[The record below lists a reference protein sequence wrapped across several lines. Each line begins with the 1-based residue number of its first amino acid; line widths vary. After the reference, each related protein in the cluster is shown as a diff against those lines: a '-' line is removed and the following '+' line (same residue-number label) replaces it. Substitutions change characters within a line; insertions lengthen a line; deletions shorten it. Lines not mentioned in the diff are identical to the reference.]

1 LNVPR
6 LIAITPGDPSY
17 NLRGAFETL
26 GSHGWPAVL
35 LREPH
40 RTAAENDALI
50 QFAYDVGIQMVI
62 LHEKSPHT
70 RKTRTIH
77 AGEGWSGDPRAEIV
91 GVSCHDADQ
100 VQNAL
105 SAGADYTL
113 LSPLFSPTSK
123 PLDARTP
130 LGVQRFLRIAKDQP
144 VLALGGINTE
154 NYAQLLA
161 AGVYGVAIMG
171 SIFNEPETAS
181 KFLSIYRNQ
190 KINNS
195 SS

>member
-1 LNVPR
+1 LSVPR
-6 LIAITPGDPSY
+6 LIAVTPGDAEY
-17 NLRGAFETL
+17 NLRDAITTL
-26 GSHGWPAVL
+26 GAHGWPAII
-35 LREPH
+35 LREPN
-40 RTAAENDALI
+40 RTAAENNTLMQLAH
-50 QFAYDVGIQMVI
+50 DVGIQMVI
-62 LHEKSPHT
+62 CHEKSPHT
-70 RKTRTIH
+70 RPTSAIH
-77 AGEGWSGDPRAEIV
+77 AGEGWSGDSRAERV
-91 GVSCHDADQ
+91 GVSCHNADQ
-100 VQNAL
+100 VENAL

-123 PLDARTP
+123 PLDERTP
-130 LGVQRFLRIAKDQP
+130 LGIQRFLRIAKDQP
-144 VLALGGINTE
+144 VLALGGVNTE
-154 NYAQLLA
+154 NYAQILA

>member
-1 LNVPR
+1 MNVPR
-6 LIAITPGDPSY
+6 LIAITPGDPHY
-17 NLRGAFETL
+17 NLWGALTIL
-26 GSHGWPAVL
+26 GSHGWPAVI
-35 LREPH
+35 LREPT
-40 RTAAENDALI
+40 RTAPENDALI
-50 QFAYDVGIQMVI
+50 QFAYDVGIQRVI

-77 AGEGWSGDPRAEIV
+77 AGEGWSGDPRAENV
-91 GVSCHDADQ
+91 GVSCHNADQ

-130 LGVQRFLRIAKDQP
+130 LGVQRFLRIAKEQP
-144 VLALGGINTE
+144 VLALGGINTV

-171 SIFNEPETAS
+171 SIFNNPETAAE
-181 KFLSIYRNQ
+181 FLKIYRDQ
-190 KINNS
+190 KINSAS
-195 SS
+195 S